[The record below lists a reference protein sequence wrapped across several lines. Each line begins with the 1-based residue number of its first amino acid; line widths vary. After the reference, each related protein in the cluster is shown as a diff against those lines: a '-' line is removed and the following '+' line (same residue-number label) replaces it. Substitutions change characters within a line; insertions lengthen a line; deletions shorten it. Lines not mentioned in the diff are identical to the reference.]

1 MAGWRGKFI
10 IGLTGNIA
18 TGKSVVRRMLEHL
31 GAYTIDA
38 DQLSHRAIA
47 KGSPGYQ
54 QVIDTF
60 GRWIIGEDGQVDR
73 LRLGKI
79 VFNDPAALKS
89 LEKIVHPLVRQAV
102 DILVRRSTQ
111 KVIVIEAIKLLEGEL
126 RHACDSIWV
135 TYAPPEVQL
144 NRLVNRR
151 KMDEDDA
158 WQRIVAQGSQDAKIS
173 SAQVVIQNTGT
184 VENTWR
190 QVAAS
195 WQKVIPAAM
204 LAEPEAKPAPAPAG
218 KFQVLRAKPGQSAE
232 IAAFITRLS
241 GGSRKLEGADIMEA
255 FGEKA
260 YMLLMLGERLVGV
273 IGWQV
278 ENLVARLDDLYLEP
292 ILPLAEAAKTLL
304 EEVAQAS
311 RQLQCEAALLFLTPA
326 QANHKEIWTA
336 LGYSAKTLEQLGVR
350 AWQDA
355 ARESQPEGSLLYFN
369 QLRQDRVLRPV

>member
-1 MAGWRGKFI
+1 MAGWPGKFI

-38 DQLSHRAIA
+38 DQLSHRATA

-54 QVIDTF
+54 QVVDYF
-60 GRWIIGEDGQVDR
+60 GRYILAADGQVDR
-73 LRLGKI
+73 SRLGKI
-79 VFNDPAALKS
+79 VFSDPIALKS

-102 DILVRRSTQ
+102 DVLVRRSTQ
-111 KVIVIEAIKLLEGEL
+111 KIVVIEAIKLLEGEL
-126 RHACDSIWV
+126 KYACDSIWV

-144 NRLVNRR
+144 SRLVSRR
-151 KMDEDDA
+151 QMSEGDA
-158 WQRIVAQGSQDAKIS
+158 WQRIVAQGSQDDKMA
-173 SAQVVIQNTGT
+173 AADVVIQNTGS

-195 WQKVIPAAM
+195 WQLVVPAGM
-204 LAEPEAKPAPAPAG
+204 VVEPEPKPVPVEAG
-218 KFQVLRAKPGQSAE
+218 KLHVLRAKPGHSAD
-232 IAAFITRLS
+232 IAAVITRLS
-241 GGSRKLEGADIMEA
+241 GGSRSLQAGDIMES

-260 YMLLMLGERLVGV
+260 YMLLLLGDRLVGV
-273 IGWQV
+273 LGWQV

-292 ILPLAEAAKTLL
+292 ILPLSEAAKLLL

-311 RQLQCEAALLFLTPA
+311 RQLQCEAALLFLKPD
-326 QANHKEIWTA
+326 QARHKDVWNG
-336 LGYSAKTLEQLGVR
+336 LGYTYRTIDQLGIR

-355 ARESQPEGSLLYFN
+355 ARESQPQGSHLFFN